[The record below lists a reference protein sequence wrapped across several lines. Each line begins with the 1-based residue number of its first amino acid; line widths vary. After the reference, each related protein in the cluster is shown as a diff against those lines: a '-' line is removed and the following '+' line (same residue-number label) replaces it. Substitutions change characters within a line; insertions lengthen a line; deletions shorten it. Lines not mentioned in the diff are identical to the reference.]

1 MCLLLKPSD
10 HNPNLQT
17 DGLSLVPGRTL
28 FSGEGEGKE
37 LQGCL
42 FAWEGGQY
50 GNRRVLLESWRRGD
64 GVLERFLALTSMEM
78 TIKKKKKSCFC

>member
-1 MCLLLKPSD
+1 MWLLLKASD
-10 HNPNLQT
+10 HNPNLQM
-17 DGLSLVPGRTL
+17 DGLSLVPGGTL

-78 TIKKKKKSCFC
+78 TIKKKKSCFC